1 MVAALAIGILLAS
14 CSDDEGDSSS
24 SATTEAATTTEATT
38 TTVATT
44 CADPEALQSSFAALE
59 DVDVVAEGTD
69 GLTAA
74 VDQVKTDLE
83 ALGASA
89 SEELQPDVEAL
100 QTGIESLETAI
111 DGFDTDGAAP
121 VVAAVTTVAESATA
135 LVDALDEGAC
145 GS

>member
-1 MVAALAIGILLAS
+1 
-14 CSDDEGDSSS
+14 
-24 SATTEAATTTEATT
+24 
-38 TTVATT
+38 
-44 CADPEALQSSFAALE
+44 
-59 DVDVVAEGTD
+59 
-69 GLTAA
+69 
-74 VDQVKTDLE
+74 
-83 ALGASA
+83 
-89 SEELQPDVEAL
+89 LQPDVEAL